1 MATSYESSA
10 VSWSPEA
17 RYRLLV
23 DAVTDYAIYML
34 DPKGFITS
42 WNAGGHRL
50 KGYSEAEALGLHF
63 SAFYLPQDVEAG
75 LPDRALS
82 IAQREGRYSSEG
94 WRVRKDGSR
103 FWAHVVVDA
112 IRDPRGA
119 LIGFAKVTRDLSE
132 RKAAEENL
140 RRSEEQFR
148 LLVDSVID
156 YAIYMID
163 SQGIIT
169 NWNSGAQRIKGYEAT
184 EVIGTPFARFYPPED
199 QARGMP
205 AQALATALRDGRFE
219 AEGWRVRKDGTRF
232 WASVVIDPIHDATGQ
247 HLGFAKVTRDVTE
260 KRAAQQALEAARE
273 ELFQAQKLEAIGQLT
288 GGVAHDFNN
297 LLMVILSSLTLARR
311 RLAPDQQGVLR
322 LLHNAAK
329 AARRGVSLTQRMLAF
344 ARRQPLS
351 PTVVDLADLMSD
363 MRELLQQSIG
373 PVVELVVDVPR
384 DLPKAMVDQHQ
395 LELAVLNLVVNA
407 RDAMPEGGR
416 ITVRA
421 HAGQMTDLQGAVQ
434 PGVCLSVADTGSG
447 MDDATLTRAT
457 EPFFT
462 TKGVGKG
469 TGLGL
474 PMVHGL
480 AAQSG
485 GELVLK
491 SEVGV
496 GTVAEIWL
504 PTVQETGA
512 QTLAAPGGQDAESP
526 SCLSTPVAI
535 LVVDDDPLVLDSAA
549 DMLEDQ
555 GHTVFRAT
563 SAEQALGMLTQ
574 GLHVDLV
581 ITDYAMPHE
590 WLGPHSCVA
599 DGGVP
604 CARHPGL
611 RLRRSGRRCGS
622 GAHSAQQAVHA
633 GRAEHSRRAGRAFR
647 RATARGLHGSI
658 GRQCCRTTK
667 PGIALSVRSS
677 PSPWPF

>member
-1 MATSYESSA
+1 MTTSTESSA

-34 DPKGFITS
+34 DPNGVITS

-50 KGYSEAEALGLHF
+50 KGYSESEALGLHF
-63 SAFYLPQDVEAG
+63 SVFYLPEDVEAG
-75 LPDRALS
+75 LPQRALGT
-82 IAQREGRYSSEG
+82 AQREGRYSSEG
-94 WRVRKDGSR
+94 WRLRKDGSR
-103 FWAHVVVDA
+103 FWAHVVVDP
-112 IRDPRGA
+112 IRDPGGV
-119 LIGFAKVTRDLSE
+119 LLGFAKVTRDLSE
-132 RKAAEENL
+132 RKAAEESL

-148 LLVDSVID
+148 LLVHSVID
-156 YAIYMID
+156 YAIYMINP
-163 SQGIIT
+163 QGVIT
-169 NWNSGAQRIKGYEAT
+169 NWNAGAQRIKGYEAH

-205 AQALATALRDGRFE
+205 AQALATALREGRFE
-219 AEGWRVRKDGTRF
+219 AEGWRVRKDGSRF
-232 WASVVIDPIHDATGQ
+232 WASVIIDPIRDANGQ

-311 RLAPDQQGVLR
+311 RLFPDQHGVLR

-351 PTVVDLADLMSD
+351 PTVVDLADLMCG
-363 MRELLQQSIG
+363 MKELLQQSIG
-373 PVVELVVDVPR
+373 PLVELVIDVPR
-384 DLPKAMVDQHQ
+384 NLPKAVVDQHQ

-416 ITVRA
+416 ITVGA
-421 HAGQMTDLQGAVQ
+421 HQGELSDQTGAVQ
-434 PGVCLSVADTGSG
+434 AGVCLSVADTGSG
-447 MDDATLTRAT
+447 MDSATLARAT

-462 TKGVGKG
+462 TKGTGKG

-485 GELVLK
+485 GELRLT
-491 SEVGV
+491 SEAGV

-504 PTVQETGA
+504 PTALGQAADTRARTDDQE
-512 QTLAAPGGQDAESP
+512 QEAPSH
-526 SCLSTPVAI
+526 LSAPVTV

-549 DMLEDQ
+549 AMLEDQ
-555 GHTVFRAT
+555 GHTVVRAT
-563 SAEQALGMLTQ
+563 SAEQALTELAEGTQ
-574 GLHVDLV
+574 VDLV
-581 ITDYAMPHE
+581 ITDYAMPRMSGLDFIRALPSVGCHAPVILASGFAE
-590 WLGPHSCVA
+590 AGA
-599 DGGVP
+599 DV
-604 CARHPGL
+604 GL
-611 RLRRSGRRCGS
+611 DLIQLNKPFTQEELNT
-622 GAHSAQQAVHA
+622 AVDQAVRSEKPQV
-633 GRAEHSRRAGRAFR
+633 GAFFETQR
-647 RATARGLHGSI
+647 LAL
-658 GRQCCRTTK
+658 GRQAH
-667 PGIALSVRSS
+667 P
-677 PSPWPF
+677 

>member
-42 WNAGGHRL
+42 WNEGGHRL

-75 LPDRALS
+75 LPDRALA

-132 RKAAEENL
+132 RKAAEESL

-163 SQGIIT
+163 PQGVIT
-169 NWNSGAQRIKGYEAT
+169 NWNSGAQRIKGYEAK

-363 MRELLQQSIG
+363 MRELLKQSIG

-421 HAGQMTDLQGAVQ
+421 HAGPMTDLQGAAQ

-447 MDDATLTRAT
+447 MDDVTLTRAT

-504 PTVQETGA
+504 PTAQETGA
-512 QTLAAPGGQDAESP
+512 DPLAAPDGQDAES
-526 SCLSTPVAI
+526 SLRLSTPVAI

-581 ITDYAMPHE
+581 ITDYAMPRMSGLDLIRALPTVRCHAPVILASGFAE
-590 WLGPHSCVA
+590 AGA
-599 DGGVP
+599 DVGLELIQLNKPFTQEELNTAVEQAVRSEEPQLAAFMEASVGS
-604 CARHPGL
+604 AAGQPGL
-611 RLRRSGRRCGS
+611 ASHL
-622 GAHSAQQAVHA
+622 
-633 GRAEHSRRAGRAFR
+633 
-647 RATARGLHGSI
+647 
-658 GRQCCRTTK
+658 
-667 PGIALSVRSS
+667 P
-677 PSPWPF
+677 